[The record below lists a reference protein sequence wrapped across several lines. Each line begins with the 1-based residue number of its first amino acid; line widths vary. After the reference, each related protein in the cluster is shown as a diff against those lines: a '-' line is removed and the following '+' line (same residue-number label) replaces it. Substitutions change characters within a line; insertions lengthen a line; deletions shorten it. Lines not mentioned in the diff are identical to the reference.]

1 MRNPWTIDLSRDYLS
16 IAILQSDM
24 SSPKNV
30 ARSNRYQ
37 MTDLVVVNI
46 YWTHTVC
53 MFRSSPRN
61 SILLAAAVLHLNLL
75 SLLPS

>member
-16 IAILQSDM
+16 ILQSYM

-30 ARSNRYQ
+30 ARSKRYQ
-37 MTDLVVVNI
+37 MTDLVVVII